1 MASEYFIPGRLKNLQ
16 VILKNAD
23 SSKEVDITALIIQ
36 VSITEDIFKNTLYG
50 AIRIR
55 DAADLLGGSSSGFP
69 ILGEEFI
76 ELNYT
81 VDWQPKEVIGK
92 KLRFA
97 VYNISEISY
106 LKNNT
111 LKEYTLN
118 ICSEENIIDATTV
131 VMKAYNDTNSNSLKS
146 ILQDYLHIDK
156 INFPFKGKRQK
167 ELYNLQPTKGQ
178 QNVCIPRLPP
188 LQAGQ
193 FLARRSISEQTF
205 KSATYLFFENF
216 NGFNFCDIEY
226 LIKKGI
232 EKAREGKVL
241 DDPKNVISDFRYFFE
256 SPFIANDQVNP
267 RERQTILKMHHRNFF
282 DTIEKLKNGLFESD
296 MIVYDYVNKKTI
308 TTRNRFLNNKDKTNN
323 DSLSLGGQ
331 NEKSF
336 PENSITFMRS
346 VTSNNNNEI
355 KYSRFFFI
363 PKDNS
368 QTNND
373 TFLDQIY
380 PARAAYF
387 TRLAQ
392 NMFTLDVYGNPNINA
407 GDVIFIQIPEGNP
420 EPDKQTN
427 LNKFISG
434 FYLVCTINHIFTQ
447 TTYQAK
453 WDVYKNAFSSK
464 VESTDEAKNI
474 KTTPTDGKSIANKF
488 DNPIDLLP
496 PALPD
501 IGTTIST
508 FFDNFRTRR

>member
-1 MASEYFIPGRLKNLQ
+1 MADEYFTPGRLKNLK
-16 VILKNAD
+16 VVLKNAD
-23 SSKEVDITALIIQ
+23 SSRTVEITALVLQI
-36 VSITEDIFKNTLYG
+36 SITEDIFKNTLYG
-50 AIRIR
+50 SIRIK
-55 DAADLLGGSSSGFP
+55 DATNLLGGTPNKFP

-76 ELNYT
+76 ELDYT
-81 VDWQPKEVIGK
+81 VDWEPKEVVASR
-92 KLRFA
+92 LRFS

-106 LKNNT
+106 AENNT
-111 LKEYTLN
+111 MKEYTLN
-118 ICSEENIIDATTV
+118 ICSEENIIDSYSV
-131 VMKAYNDTNSNSLKS
+131 VMKAYSDSHSNSIKS
-146 ILQDYLHIDK
+146 VLQDYLYIDK
-156 INFPFKGKRQK
+156 IDYPFKGKK
-167 ELYNLQPTKGQ
+167 KKKIDKLQPTKGQ
-178 QNVCIPRLPP
+178 QNVCVPRLTP
-188 LQAGQ
+188 LQTGQ
-193 FLARRSISEQTF
+193 FLARRSIAEDTF

-216 NGFNFCDIEY
+216 KGFNFCDIEY

-232 EKAREGKVL
+232 EKAREGKVF
-241 DDPKNVISDFRYFFE
+241 DDPKNVISDYRYYFE
-256 SPFIANDQVNP
+256 NPFVSNEQINR
-267 RERQTILKMHHRNFF
+267 RERQTIIKMYHRNFF
-282 DTIEKLKNGLFESD
+282 DTIEKLKSGLFESD

-308 TTRNRFLNNKDKTNN
+308 TTRNRFLNNSDKTNN

-331 NEKSF
+331 NGLSF

-508 FFDNFRTRR
+508 FFDNFRIRR